1 MEGQNKNCCN
11 PEVLK
16 PLIWCAG
23 IDSLFNKIN
32 CDRTAID
39 DMLGAASGV
48 TDNNM
53 LQYLGIIEQRTNELL
68 AVQTYLNIK
77 VSLRSY
83 WLKLV
88 AIVHT
93 TVTVRT
99 THLCYLQLPDFV
111 ETLHTPGQARTC
123 VYTFWSDSI
132 RNSKI
137 IIIISLICRCEQSWF
152 YTFISK

>member
-83 WLKLV
+83 
-88 AIVHT
+88 
-93 TVTVRT
+93 
-99 THLCYLQLPDFV
+99 
-111 ETLHTPGQARTC
+111 
-123 VYTFWSDSI
+123 
-132 RNSKI
+132 
-137 IIIISLICRCEQSWF
+137 
-152 YTFISK
+152 